1 MYQTYNPLFFYWMT
15 LTTYKKILKPKTLH
29 ESKKMYLKFRYK
41 GIALMLFDLKMGLVK
56 VILGS
61 SFFMSHMVIHFH
73 AQITGVFSLPFS
85 IFGPHFKSNQIKSN
99 FSVAFW
105 AKIKN
110 FICKLAYLSTK
121 EAKIVI
127 RNSVVVKW

>member
-1 MYQTYNPLFFYWMT
+1 MT

-73 AQITGVFSLPFS
+73 AQITEVFSLSFS
-85 IFGPHFKSNQIKSN
+85 IFGPHFKLNQIILLH
-99 FSVAFW
+99 FEL
-105 AKIKN
+105 
-110 FICKLAYLSTK
+110 KLRTLYANWPTYLQK
-121 EAKIVI
+121 RLKL
-127 RNSVVVKW
+127 